1 MGQPQKTFL
10 SFCNILSLCQS
21 GLHDIWFGDLYP
33 STSGVSFVEGLPWAA
48 CWFRAGAYRCGT
60 LCTKKMI
67 HSEGWI
73 PGIQTLRIRA
83 TGATPLKRHHRRRK
97 MNVMSDI
104 IKSNATHAVM
114 CGAC

>member
-1 MGQPQKTFL
+1 MDCTTSGSEIYIQVLQECLLLKGCPGQPAEL
-10 SFCNILSLCQS
+10 ELIAV
-21 GLHDIWFGDLYP
+21 H
-33 STSGVSFVEGLPWAA
+33 
-48 CWFRAGAYRCGT
+48 
-60 LCTKKMI
+60 KKII

-73 PGIQTLRIRA
+73 PGIQTLRIRV